1 VFYDKE
7 AVVFEAVLEISRVG
21 VIEVS
26 SVGFWAGLAGFEWF
40 LFGAWSIIVLFFVYS
55 LIVEKR
61 K

>member
-1 VFYDKE
+1 M
-7 AVVFEAVLEISRVG
+7 G

-26 SVGFWAGLAGFEWF
+26 SVGFWAGLAGFEWS
-40 LFGAWSIIVLFFVYS
+40 LLGVWSIIVLFFVYS

>member
-1 VFYDKE
+1 MFYDKE

-26 SVGFWAGLAGFEWF
+26 FVGFWAGLAGFEWS
-40 LFGAWSIIVLFFVYS
+40 LLGVWSIIVLFFVYS